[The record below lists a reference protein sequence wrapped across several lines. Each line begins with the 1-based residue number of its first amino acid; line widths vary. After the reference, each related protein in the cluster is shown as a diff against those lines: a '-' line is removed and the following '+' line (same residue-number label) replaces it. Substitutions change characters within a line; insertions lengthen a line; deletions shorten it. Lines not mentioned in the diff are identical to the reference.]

1 MKVRKINVA
10 DARLRR
16 LAHDLRVALEQQP
29 REHVTAVITSSV
41 GDEQQAPEVAPIDPE
56 KYWLHVEFDTRR
68 PSVILPIVGLV
79 QEYSQNLATVT
90 TNMKR
95 RSNHGR

>member
-1 MKVRKINVA
+1 MKVRKISSA

-41 GDEQQAPEVAPIDPE
+41 GDEQQPPAEVAPAEPE
-56 KYWLHVEFDTRR
+56 KYWMHVEFDTRSL
-68 PSVILPIVGLV
+68 SVILPIIGVV
-79 QEYSQNLATVT
+79 TEYGKNLATVT
-90 TNMKR
+90 TNMKGR
-95 RSNHGR
+95 RR